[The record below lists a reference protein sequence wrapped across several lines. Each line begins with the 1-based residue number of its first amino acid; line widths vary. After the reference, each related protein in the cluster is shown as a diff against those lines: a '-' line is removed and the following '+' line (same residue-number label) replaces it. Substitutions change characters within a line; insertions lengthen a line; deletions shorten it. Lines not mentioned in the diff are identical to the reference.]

1 LRAVS
6 KFDGLIF
13 TIGDGRWAIGTAA
26 SALLLYAAIAMLEP
40 TSVVAASMQ
49 VLNFD
54 SNTPISGAWVIG
66 TRLESDGMEHSPV
79 CAEVAVTKSDAQ
91 GKFELSPRG
100 FFDHFTLYFFYRKG
114 YWQTWRRTATGGN
127 DYGLSMREAPQFA
140 GLDPATARIEY
151 LNKHAQEMSCA
162 YAPREQR
169 AALLAVYRDMYA
181 EAREL
186 AKTSEQALRA
196 RTLCTEMFRLSVAMN
211 QPVFSPDTESRASNA
226 YLRSSA
232 PECLEPIDDGE
243 QQRFVQAF
251 ERSDF
256 ESMARQV
263 KQGFDVNRLVF
274 DNNPAIVMAARY
286 GDPQRITA
294 LASLGAK
301 LDLVG
306 IEHETALSLTVK
318 SYRLVRPKKLATVEA
333 LLEGGADPNLR
344 DPMGFSPILDVVR
357 SGDLE
362 LLTLMLDHH
371 GNPNQAV
378 ECPIYCVDQHRSA
391 LAFARS
397 APVTELLIRRGASVS
412 SRDANGSS
420 LLDYDFP
427 LDVVEVLILAGADVN
442 AVDAGGWTP
451 LMHTLQSYEQ
461 IPIPV
466 RRAAYR
472 EIAMTL
478 VKSGARLDL
487 KNQWGKDALYYSKN
501 ETLNQELRQ
510 LAASR

>member
-1 LRAVS
+1 MLAS
-6 KFDGLIF
+6 TPAF
-13 TIGDGRWAIGTAA
+13 AAGT
-26 SALLLYAAIAMLEP
+26 P
-40 TSVVAASMQ
+40 

-54 SNTPISGAWVIG
+54 SNTPIPGAWVIG
-66 TRLESDGMEHSPV
+66 TRLESGGMEHSPV

-100 FFDHFTLYFFYRKG
+100 FFDHFTMYFFYRKG

-127 DYGLSMREAPQFA
+127 DYGLSMREAQQFA
-140 GLDPATARIEY
+140 GLDPTTGRIEY
-151 LNKHAQEMSCA
+151 LNEHAQEMSCA

-169 AALLAVYRDMYA
+169 AALLAVFRDMYA

-196 RTLCTEMFRLSVAMN
+196 RTLCAEMFRLSVAMN
-211 QPVFSPDTESRASNA
+211 QPVFSSDTESREVNA

-251 ERSDF
+251 ERSDL
-256 ESMARQV
+256 ESMARLA
-263 KQGFDVNRLVF
+263 KEGFDVNRLVF

-306 IEHETALSLTVK
+306 TEHETALSLTVK
-318 SYRLVRPKKLATVEA
+318 SYSLARPTKLATVKA

-344 DPMGFSPILDVVR
+344 DPVGFSPILDVVR

-371 GNPNQAV
+371 GNPNQTV
-378 ECPIYCVDQHRSA
+378 ECRIYCLDQHRSA

-397 APVTELLIRRGASVS
+397 APVTELLIQRGASVS
-412 SRDANGSS
+412 SRDANGNS

-427 LDVVEVLILAGADVN
+427 LDVVKLLISAGADVN
-442 AVDAGGWTP
+442 AADAGGWTP
-451 LMHTLQSYEQ
+451 LMHKLQSYAQ

-466 RRAAYR
+466 RQAAYR
-472 EIAMTL
+472 EIAITL

-487 KNQWGKDALYYSKN
+487 KNQWGKDALYYSKD
-501 ETLNQELRQ
+501 EALNRELRQ
-510 LAASR
+510 LAAHR